1 MLKEADFEYLLT
13 QSFSCLSESSAKTF
27 LTHQEKSLQETRDRA
42 QSQLAQLGTA
52 LDMLT
57 SREFVMGYHHGT
69 VHVWDNDQTRY
80 SAKRVVKVML
90 TGCGVVGGTI
100 SPPLRLHIM
109 RDCPA
114 TRNGRRARFR

>member
-1 MLKEADFEYLLT
+1 MLSRIRTVDHNFYTTGIEFREYEEDTEPGQLNMLKEADFEYLLT

-80 SAKRVVKVML
+80 SAKRVV
-90 TGCGVVGGTI
+90 
-100 SPPLRLHIM
+100 
-109 RDCPA
+109 
-114 TRNGRRARFR
+114 

>member
-57 SREFVMGYHHGT
+57 SR
-69 VHVWDNDQTRY
+69 
-80 SAKRVVKVML
+80 RV
-90 TGCGVVGGTI
+90 
-100 SPPLRLHIM
+100 
-109 RDCPA
+109 RDGLPSW
-114 TRNGRRARFR
+114 NRACLG

>member
-69 VHVWDNDQTRY
+69 VHVWDNDQNAVQRK
-80 SAKRVVKVML
+80 ARRVKVML
-90 TGCGVVGGTI
+90 TGCGVVGGTL
-100 SPPLRLHIM
+100 SPGL
-109 RDCPA
+109 
-114 TRNGRRARFR
+114 